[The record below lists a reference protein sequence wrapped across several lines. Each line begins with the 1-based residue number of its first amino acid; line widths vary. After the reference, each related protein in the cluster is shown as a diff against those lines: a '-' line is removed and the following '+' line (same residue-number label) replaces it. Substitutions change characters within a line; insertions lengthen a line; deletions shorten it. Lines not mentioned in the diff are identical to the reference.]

1 MREGPGTGWQDN
13 VHYGGH
19 AAQDCGMASILEYM
33 DYRAYLKD
41 FYRERKSRQSW
52 FSYRVFSSGVGIDAS
67 YLAKVLTGTR
77 HIADRSIGPV
87 ADYCGL
93 HGRDKDYFEDLVRF
107 AKAATSSESRLYF
120 EKLLEIKGVRSRTLE
135 SDQYDFYRHW
145 YVSAIRA
152 VLEFY
157 PFYGRDYRGLG
168 EQLNPP
174 VTAKQARE
182 AVQLLERL
190 ELVGKDDTGRYV
202 LTQTAITSGERWRS
216 VAIQSFQESTIAL
229 AREALDRHP
238 REHRDISTITLNI
251 NERDV
256 AYIREKIREF
266 RQSIISHVNDQS
278 DPDRTYHMNIQLIPL
293 TRIPSKG
300 GDT

>member
-1 MREGPGTGWQDN
+1 ML
-13 VHYGGH
+13 
-19 AAQDCGMASILEYM
+19 SILDYT
-33 DYRAYLKD
+33 DYRAFLKD
-41 FYRERKSRQSW
+41 YYQQRKSRQSW
-52 FSYRVFSSGVGIDAS
+52 FSYRVFSSGVDIDAS
-67 YLAKVLTGTR
+67 YLAKVLAGTR
-77 HIADRSIGPV
+77 HIADRFIDTV

-93 HGRDKDYFEDLVRF
+93 QGRDKDYFVNLVHF
-107 AKAATSSESRLYF
+107 GKAATGGESRMYF

-135 SDQYDFYRHW
+135 ADQYDFYRHW

-152 VLEFY
+152 VLELY
-157 PFYGRDYRGLG
+157 PFHGRNYRALG

-174 VTAKQARE
+174 ISAKQARE

-190 ELVGKDDTGRYV
+190 ELIARDDAGRYV
-202 LTQTAITSGERWRS
+202 LTQTAITSGEHWRS

-266 RQSIISHVNDQS
+266 RQSIISYVNEQS
-278 DPDRTYHMNIQLIPL
+278 APDRTYHMNIQLIPL

-300 GDT
+300 GNT